1 MKQIKNKRNGVVK
14 FKNPKSNLF
23 FLIYTCDSNSV
34 ILYYIKIY
42 IYSINTKTKITC
54 AIYKLERKQKKY
66 NCSKM
71 MSIDLILF
79 LFKFLL
85 IFEKKKKKS
94 ERVQNRLFMIKK
106 EEKFQF
112 V

>member
-1 MKQIKNKRNGVVK
+1 
-14 FKNPKSNLF
+14 
-23 FLIYTCDSNSV
+23 
-34 ILYYIKIY
+34 
-42 IYSINTKTKITC
+42 
-54 AIYKLERKQKKY
+54 
-66 NCSKM
+66 

-79 LFKFLL
+79 LFKCLL

>member
-1 MKQIKNKRNGVVK
+1 M
-14 FKNPKSNLF
+14 
-23 FLIYTCDSNSV
+23 YSNSV

-42 IYSINTKTKITC
+42 IYSIKTKITC
-54 AIYKLERKQKKY
+54 AIYKLERKQH
-66 NCSKM
+66 NCRKM

-79 LFKFLL
+79 LFKCLL
-85 IFEKKKKKS
+85 IFEKKQKS

-106 EEKFQF
+106 EGKFQF